1 MIMMQGT
8 YYKEWSSV
16 LNREMEF
23 KVYGSAGVPV
33 LALPARGGR
42 FFDWENNGMPD
53 AIAQLLN
60 EGKIQLFCADSVD
73 GEGVLNGDLPLR
85 RRAEAQEKYFVY
97 LTAELAPRILTLNK
111 AEKGTK
117 IWCAGVDLGAYQA
130 VNCRLR
136 RPNLFAGAVGMG
148 GIYDLS
154 RFWGVENDDLVL
166 RCSPLLYL
174 QENGIANKLAL
185 VKAEEN
191 SLILCA
197 GQGAYE
203 DDAKAD
209 TRVMCPTT
217 GTGGARCGACLLRAF
232 WKSNFITV
240 LCEGKPAGF
249 PSFFFYFK
257 FLLDLSDMV
266 WYTPAGSKRYPQG
279 VYERSLHHGIH
290 RKEALLLLQHRR
302 ACGGHGFPRRCAGRC
317 PLLLPPQG
325 PQPGGIQST
334 GQPAEPHRRPG
345 ARRARHAGKGRLL
358 CGHSGTGGRR
368 ELGTEQ
374 LCQGAAGPAH
384 EHLCGR

>member
-23 KVYGSAGVPV
+23 KVYGSAGVPA

-209 TRVMCPTT
+209 TQ
-217 GTGGARCGACLLRAF
+217 ALAD
-232 WKSNFITV
+232 V
-240 LCEGKPAGF
+240 LKA
-249 PSFFFYFK
+249 
-257 FLLDLSDMV
+257 
-266 WYTPAGSKRYPQG
+266 QG
-279 VYERSLHHGIH
+279 L
-290 RKEALLLLQHRR
+290 
-302 ACGGHGFPRRCAGRC
+302 
-317 PLLLPPQG
+317 
-325 PQPGGIQST
+325 
-334 GQPAEPHRRPG
+334 
-345 ARRARHAGKGRLL
+345 
-358 CGHSGTGGRR
+358 
-368 ELGTEQ
+368 
-374 LCQGAAGPAH
+374 PAH
-384 EHLCGR
+384 LELWGGDVSHDWYWWGKMWSLFAPRILEK

>member
-23 KVYGSAGVPV
+23 KVYGSTGVPV

-73 GEGVLNGDLPLR
+73 GEGVMNGDLPLR

-191 SLILCA
+191 NLILCA

-209 TRVMCPTT
+209 TQ
-217 GTGGARCGACLLRAF
+217 ALAD
-232 WKSNFITV
+232 V
-240 LCEGKPAGF
+240 LQA
-249 PSFFFYFK
+249 
-257 FLLDLSDMV
+257 
-266 WYTPAGSKRYPQG
+266 QG
-279 VYERSLHHGIH
+279 L
-290 RKEALLLLQHRR
+290 
-302 ACGGHGFPRRCAGRC
+302 
-317 PLLLPPQG
+317 
-325 PQPGGIQST
+325 
-334 GQPAEPHRRPG
+334 
-345 ARRARHAGKGRLL
+345 
-358 CGHSGTGGRR
+358 
-368 ELGTEQ
+368 
-374 LCQGAAGPAH
+374 PAH
-384 EHLCGR
+384 LEVWGGDVSHDWYWWGKMWSLFAPRILEK

>member
-73 GEGVLNGDLPLR
+73 GEGVMNGDLP
-85 RRAEAQEKYFVY
+85 
-97 LTAELAPRILTLNK
+97 
-111 AEKGTK
+111 
-117 IWCAGVDLGAYQA
+117 
-130 VNCRLR
+130 LR

-191 SLILCA
+191 NLILCA

-209 TRVMCPTT
+209 TQ
-217 GTGGARCGACLLRAF
+217 ALAD
-232 WKSNFITV
+232 V
-240 LCEGKPAGF
+240 LQA
-249 PSFFFYFK
+249 
-257 FLLDLSDMV
+257 
-266 WYTPAGSKRYPQG
+266 QG
-279 VYERSLHHGIH
+279 L
-290 RKEALLLLQHRR
+290 
-302 ACGGHGFPRRCAGRC
+302 
-317 PLLLPPQG
+317 
-325 PQPGGIQST
+325 
-334 GQPAEPHRRPG
+334 
-345 ARRARHAGKGRLL
+345 
-358 CGHSGTGGRR
+358 
-368 ELGTEQ
+368 
-374 LCQGAAGPAH
+374 PAH
-384 EHLCGR
+384 LEVWGGDVSHDWYWWGKMWSLFAPRILEK